1 MYYVRQ
7 TFPLQRGGLGSRL
20 RVLYTIS
27 LCYFMYPLHKILKN
41 SFVISTGSGT
51 SAVVSCGHTSFN
63 GVWLCSCTSSLPC
76 LIFGPAL
83 ICSLC
88 SPVSAALC
96 VAQLFLCFLFSSLF
110 VGSLQEYNGFIS
122 MTLQLRFENTMVYC
136 MLISLNTEVVHIMY
150 FIDFMKWYRQICG

>member
-88 SPVSAALC
+88 SPVCCPIVSTFPFLLIVCRVTSRIQWFHINDPAAL
-96 VAQLFLCFLFSSLF
+96 LR
-110 VGSLQEYNGFIS
+110 EHNGILHADF
-122 MTLQLRFENTMVYC
+122 FEHWSCTHYVFHW
-136 MLISLNTEVVHIMY
+136 LH
-150 FIDFMKWYRQICG
+150 